1 MGACCSCQRIERFEG
16 FYVEDEVVEKSIE
29 DEDLYVRRGDHGAR
43 VRLQGSSKYVS
54 TFIQQGKKGTNQ
66 DAMTVWE
73 NFTGERDMFFCGAF
87 DGHGPSGH
95 TVARYVRDLLPSK
108 LSSSSP
114 PSKGFNI
121 SASSAVADAGDE
133 NAGNFHDGSSHD
145 GDKSQNQFYSSWKA
159 RILKSFKEMDEELE
173 GDAGIE
179 SYCSGTTAVTVIKQ
193 REHLIIAN
201 LGDSRAVMCTR
212 DDQDL
217 LVAEQL
223 TVDLKPNLPCEAERI
238 RSCRG
243 RVMAMDGE
251 PNVYRIWMPD
261 EDCPGLAMARAFGD
275 FCLKDFGLI
284 STPEVFYRKL
294 TERDEF
300 VVLAT
305 DGIWDVLSNNEVVRI
320 VASARKRSTA
330 ARLLVDRAIRAW
342 RYKYPCAK
350 MDDCAVI
357 CLFLKRQRPLLTK
370 SLSEVTELSLNYTE
384 LGPGSHNYAPS
395 TRSDDGLDTVL
406 NCQVKEKPTP
416 GDVQPAKGEQLA
428 DSSGSSSR
436 GETLIR
442 NRRHPTGDLE
452 KVEESAS

>member
-1 MGACCSCQRIERFEG
+1 MGACCSCQRIERFDG
-16 FYVEDEVVEKSIE
+16 FYAADEAVEKTIE

-43 VRLQGSSKYVS
+43 VRLQGSSKYIS

-73 NFTGERDMFFCGAF
+73 SFTGERDMFFCGVF

-95 TVARYVRDLLPSK
+95 VVARYVRDLLPSK
-108 LSSSSP
+108 LSSSSSSSA
-114 PSKGFNI
+114 SKGFNI
-121 SASSAVADAGDE
+121 SAASSGGDE
-133 NAGNFHDGSSHD
+133 NAGNF
-145 GDKSQNQFYSSWKA
+145 GDA

-223 TVDLKPNLPCEAERI
+223 TVDLKPNLPSEAERI
-238 RSCRG
+238 RSCQG
-243 RVMAMDGE
+243 RVMAMEGE

-330 ARLLVDRAIRAW
+330 AKLLVDRAIRAW

-350 MDDCAVI
+350 MDDCAVV

-384 LGPGSHNYAPS
+384 LGPVSHNYVS
-395 TRSDDGLDTVL
+395 SSRSDDGLDTVL
-406 NCQVKEKPTP
+406 NCQVKEKPTH
-416 GDVQPAKGEQLA
+416 DVQGAKGEQSA
-428 DSSGSSSR
+428 DSSGSSSSR
-436 GETLIR
+436 ETLIR
-442 NRRHPTGDLE
+442 NRRHPTGNLE
-452 KVEESAS
+452 KVQ